1 MNKKRLFSKQCYLA
15 KGTRVWLGL
24 KVMKAERKICW
35 DEQKPKR
42 KQQQIQ
48 AGLCWDCCF
57 FPEAATLGFMTKTK
71 TLLQTWSEALHLV
84 QVSLKKKGF
93 QPSLSPHILRCLSSF
108 QSPSKHLL
116 RPICPRQLPGNPPGP
131 SFAPK
136 WVSLQT
142 HWLSLSLLQNQNLQ
156 EFNLW
161 QRFARLS
168 KQKACCGGL
177 GWVFSLP
184 SKKISRHAF
193 KIF

>member
-84 QVSLKKKGF
+84 QVSLKKRGF
-93 QPSLSPHILRCLSSF
+93 NPLSALIFSDVSSHFSLHPSTCWGPFALGNFQGILLVPPLHQNESHY
-108 QSPSKHLL
+108 KHTD
-116 RPICPRQLPGNPPGP
+116 
-131 SFAPK
+131 
-136 WVSLQT
+136 WVSLCYRIKICR
-142 HWLSLSLLQNQNLQ
+142 SLI
-156 EFNLW
+156 
-161 QRFARLS
+161 
-168 KQKACCGGL
+168 CGKDL
-177 GWVFSLP
+177 PDFPNKKLVVVVWVGFFP
-184 SKKISRHAF
+184 RPPKK
-193 KIF
+193 